1 MGAAGARAAVEA
13 GEGAPR
19 PTAVRAHHPLPAPA
33 ARAGGRWRGAHC
45 RAEHGAAR
53 GRGGAPCSPQRWG
66 REPPPAAHPPCVGAR
81 ARVLAAVLR
90 ERPALLADGSLR
102 HPHEW
107 SRALRIV
114 AQAPWR
120 CYNLG
125 ELCVSQGVL
134 PGPSVWTSQQVWGLL
149 AALGKNSALL
159 RISQRPPPPP
169 PYIFPKMQYSCIALR
184 ACLSLQLT
192 SEP

>member
-1 MGAAGARAAVEA
+1 MK
-13 GEGAPR
+13 
-19 PTAVRAHHPLPAPA
+19 
-33 ARAGGRWRGAHC
+33 
-45 RAEHGAAR
+45 R
-53 GRGGAPCSPQRWG
+53 GRGRPVRPPCARTTPFPPPPRALAAVGAALIAVPSTER
-66 REPPPAAHPPCVGAR
+66 REGEAVPPAHLSDGGGSPPPAAHPPCVGAR

-125 ELCVSQGVL
+125 ELCISQGVL